1 MEFYIAGM
9 RRKNSKFKFQFPTGW
24 NSTIFVEKGGEAK
37 RRFNS
42 QRDGILL
49 KVKVSQRFNLKCF
62 NSQRDGILPANAI
75 DIKPPKAKFQFP
87 TGWNSTQSRRVCYYY
102 AAPVS
107 IPNGMEFY
115 YRSSLYLHEMT
126 TVSIPNGMEFYSS
139 VFGSVCS
146 SRLFQ
151 FPTGWNSTL
160 PIISVPMIASIVSI
174 PNGMEFY
181 SNSALNW
188 KSNL

>member
-1 MEFYIAGM
+1 MVSIPNGMEFYIAGM
-9 RRKNSKFKFQFPTGW
+9 RRKNSKAKFQFPTGW

-115 YRSSLYLHEMT
+115 
-126 TVSIPNGMEFYSS
+126 SS

-160 PIISVPMIASIVSI
+160 VFVI
-174 PNGMEFY
+174 FY
-181 SNSALNW
+181 FEAHRFNSQRDGILPCYGGGVAV
-188 KSNL
+188 